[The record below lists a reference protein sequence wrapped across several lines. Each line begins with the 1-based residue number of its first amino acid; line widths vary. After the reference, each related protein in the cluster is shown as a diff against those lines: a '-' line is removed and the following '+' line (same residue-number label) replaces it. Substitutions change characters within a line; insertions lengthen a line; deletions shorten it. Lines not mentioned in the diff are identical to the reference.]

1 MIYQLFAMSSLNT
14 PLTGLSSLEEAT
26 VKSLPGA
33 VYYVTDFITKAEEA
47 AILEKVSMALRDA

>member
-1 MIYQLFAMSSLNT
+1 MSSLNT
-14 PLTGLSSLEEAT
+14 PLTGLSSLAEAT